1 MHPMVVTA
9 KNDNFQDHL
18 YHITFYVLAYII
30 IMLIRGL
37 SGIVAKHARNW
48 EEDYFGREFSDLATP
63 QDQLDNAEG
72 CTGFT

>member
-30 IMLIRGL
+30 MLIRGI
-37 SGIVAKHARNW
+37 SGIVAKHARNG
-48 EEDYFGREFSDLATP
+48 EVNYSGREFSDSANP